1 MRHAEFNDPA
11 LVMVYDAAFG
21 WSRDDDFFLSVVNE
35 TPAAR
40 VIDLGCGTGRLALG
54 MATAGHTVT
63 AVDPARASLA
73 AARAKPGA
81 DRVTWIEGTSAVL
94 PEGAFDVAVMTS
106 HVAQFF
112 LTDEEW
118 RQALADLHRAL
129 VPGGRLTFDTRDP
142 RARGWERWSPADSR
156 REVRLPD
163 GRQVTA
169 TTEVNAV
176 VQGIVSFTIYYA
188 FSDGTLQLSSG
199 DLRFRTE
206 GELRSS
212 LRAAGY
218 AVEQIYGG
226 WNREPVGADDGE
238 FLVIA
243 RASPSPRA

>member
-54 MATAGHTVT
+54 MAAAGHTVT

-176 VQGIVSFTIYYA
+176 AHGIVSFTTYYA
-188 FSDGTLQLSSG
+188 FSDGTLLLSSG